1 MYLVEWYPVD
11 RIRFGKKMNLDFF
24 FFLCS
29 KEITPV
35 QYMVALEGHD
45 PDPNF
50 VATPSSN
57 DLAQPLTQAGA
68 APCGCNPKL
77 AGSFQL
83 KGTTNPNDKGK
94 ITDAI
99 ADAFAKENQG
109 INLTLPFIL
118 HEVTITNLLFPH
130 CQHYLQTNSNR
141 DFEKK

>member
-1 MYLVEWYPVD
+1 
-11 RIRFGKKMNLDFF
+11 
-24 FFLCS
+24 
-29 KEITPV
+29 
-35 QYMVALEGHD
+35 MVALEGHD

-68 APCGCNPKL
+68 APCGCTPKL

-83 KGTTNPNDKGK
+83 QGTTNPNDKGK

-109 INLTLPFIL
+109 INLTFPFIL
-118 HEVTITNLLFPH
+118 HEVTITNLVFFPIVSIIYKQILIGILKKMNCLVHITQQWIYFQVLF
-130 CQHYLQTNSNR
+130 QNSLLNR
-141 DFEKK
+141 C

>member
-45 PDPNF
+45 PDPNL

-68 APCGCNPKL
+68 APCGCTPKL

-118 HEVTITNLLFPH
+118 HEGTITNLLFSP
-130 CQHYLQTNSNR
+130 LSALFTNK
-141 DFEKK
+141 F

>member
-1 MYLVEWYPVD
+1 
-11 RIRFGKKMNLDFF
+11 
-24 FFLCS
+24 
-29 KEITPV
+29 
-35 QYMVALEGHD
+35 MVALEGHD

-68 APCGCNPKL
+68 APCGCTPKL

-141 DFEKK
+141 DFEKNELFDPYYSTMNLFSSIIPKLSFEQMLTRTI